1 MDRAVFAR
9 NTLRDFVSHLAFW
22 VADNDVVVGGEEC
35 IGDFPLC
42 CEGFS
47 AAGRAENQA
56 VRVFEL
62 LAVHHD
68 EVVGEGVESVIERAG
83 PCLEQ
88 FLCRKWNKDGG
99 GAGGQRPLHLDEVV
113 RQRQA
118 GHEALFLLPV
128 EAGELAVVLLGDA
141 GRRDSFKSLSLCS
154 RLWTKIKKQQIFSDL
169 LLSLAAGGSWYSV
182 LKVWARVAR

>member
-1 MDRAVFAR
+1 MDRAAFTR
-9 NTLRDFVSHLAFW
+9 NTLRDFVSHLCLGIAH
-22 VADNDVVVGGEEC
+22 DDIVVGGEESV
-35 IGDFPLC
+35 GDFPLG

-62 LAVHHD
+62 LAVYHNQ
-68 EVVGEGVESVIERAG
+68 VVREGVEAVVERPGAGLKQLLRRERDKNRRAG
-83 PCLEQ
+83 S
-88 FLCRKWNKDGG
+88 
-99 GAGGQRPLHLDEVV
+99 GQRPLHLDEVL
-113 RQRQA
+113 RQGQT

-128 EAGELAVVLLGDA
+128 EAGELTVVLLGDA
-141 GRRDSFKSLSLCS
+141 GRRDFFKSLSLCS

>member
-1 MDRAVFAR
+1 MDRAAFTR
-9 NTLRDFVSHLAFW
+9 NTLRDFVSHLAFRI
-22 VADNDVVVGGEEC
+22 ANDDIIICDQEGVGNLTLGA
-35 IGDFPLC
+35 
-42 CEGFS
+42 EGF
-47 AAGRAENQA
+47 AGTGRAQNQA

-68 EVVGEGVESVIERAG
+68 EVVGESVQAIIECPR
-83 PCLEQ
+83 PRLEQ
-88 FLCRKWNKDGG
+88 LLRRERDKDGG
-99 GAGGQRPLHLDEVV
+99 GTGGQRPLGLHHVV
-113 RQRQA
+113 GQGQA
-118 GHEALFLLPV
+118 RHEALFLLPV
-128 EAGELAVVLLGDA
+128 QAHQLAVVLLGDA